1 LGFADLKLRLLRP
14 RQRDLQ
20 FALGDLE
27 ALALRQLW
35 DAAKPLSVRE
45 FQARISRTRP
55 VAVTTVATILDRLHR
70 KGVVSREL
78 IKDGGPHYL
87 YSARLTEAQFK
98 QAVVDNVMGTLLR
111 SFNDVT
117 VAYLAERMAAS
128 KPDDRRIVA
137 KYLKK
142 LRSEASA

>member
-1 LGFADLKLRLLRP
+1 MKLRLLRP
-14 RQRDLQ
+14 RQRNLQ

-35 DAAKPLSVRE
+35 NADEPLSVRE
-45 FQARISRTRP
+45 FQTRISKTRP
-55 VAVTTVATILDRLHR
+55 VAVTTVATILDRLYR

-78 IKDGGPHYL
+78 IRNGGPHYL
-87 YSARLTEAQFK
+87 YSAKLTEDQFK
-98 QAVVDNVMGTLLR
+98 QAVVDDVMGTLLH

-117 VAYLAERMAAS
+117 VAYLANKMAMS

-137 KYLKK
+137 KYLKR
-142 LRSEASA
+142 LRSRASI

>member
-1 LGFADLKLRLLRP
+1 LNLRLLRP
-14 RQRDLQ
+14 RRRDLQ

-35 DAAKPLSVRE
+35 NAAEPLSVRE
-45 FQARISRTRP
+45 FQARISKTRP

-78 IKDGGPHYL
+78 VKRGGPHYL
-87 YSARLTEAQFK
+87 YSAKVTEAEFK
-98 QAVVDNVMGTLLR
+98 EAVVNNVMGTLLH

-117 VAYLAERMAAS
+117 VAYLADKMAGPRPS
-128 KPDDRRIVA
+128 DRRVLGR
-137 KYLKK
+137 YLKK
-142 LRSEASA
+142 LRSGAGA

>member
-1 LGFADLKLRLLRP
+1 MKLHLLRP
-14 RQRDLQ
+14 RQRSLQ

-35 DAAKPLSVRE
+35 DATRPLTVRE
-45 FQARISRTRP
+45 FQARISKTRP

-78 IKDGGPHYL
+78 VRHGGPHYL
-87 YSARLTEAQFK
+87 YSAKLTEAEFK
-98 QAVVDNVMGTLLR
+98 QVVVDNVMGTLLH

-117 VAYLAERMAAS
+117 VAYLAERMGGPRAN
-128 KPDDRRIVA
+128 DRRTVA
-137 KYLKK
+137 KYLER
-142 LRSEASA
+142 LRVETAT

>member
-1 LGFADLKLRLLRP
+1 MKLRLLRP
-14 RQRDLQ
+14 RQRSLQ

-35 DAAKPLSVRE
+35 DSDRPLSVRE
-45 FQARISRTRP
+45 FQTKISKTRP

-78 IKDGGPHYL
+78 VKEGGPHYL
-87 YSARLTEAQFK
+87 YSAKLTEAGFRQV
-98 QAVVDNVMGTLLR
+98 VVDNVMGTLLH

-117 VAYLAERMAAS
+117 VAYLTEKMAGSRAS
-128 KPDDRRIVA
+128 DRRTLA
-137 KYLKK
+137 KYLER
-142 LRSEASA
+142 LRREAPK

>member
-1 LGFADLKLRLLRP
+1 MNLRLLRP
-14 RQRDLQ
+14 RRRDLQ

-35 DAAKPLSVRE
+35 DAAEPLSVRE
-45 FQARISRTRP
+45 FQARISKTRP

-78 IKDGGPHYL
+78 VKRGGPHYL
-87 YSARLTEAQFK
+87 YSAKVTEAEFK
-98 QAVVDNVMGTLLR
+98 EAVVNNVMGTLLH

-117 VAYLAERMAAS
+117 VAYLADKMAGPRPS
-128 KPDDRRIVA
+128 DRRVLGR
-137 KYLKK
+137 YLKK
-142 LRSEASA
+142 LRSGAGA

>member
-1 LGFADLKLRLLRP
+1 LNLRLLRP
-14 RQRDLQ
+14 RRRDLQ

-35 DAAKPLSVRE
+35 EATEPLSVRE
-45 FQARISRTRP
+45 FQARISKTRP
-55 VAVTTVATILDRLHR
+55 VAVTTVATILDRLHH

-78 IKDGGPHYL
+78 VKKGGPHYL
-87 YSARLTEAQFK
+87 YSAKVTEAEFK
-98 QAVVDNVMGTLLR
+98 EAVVNNVMGTLLH

-117 VAYLAERMAAS
+117 VAYLADKMAGP
-128 KPDDRRIVA
+128 KPSDRRVLG

-142 LRSEASA
+142 LRSRASP